1 MAKYLLIVDFQS
13 GPDESPMSEWTDDE
27 VAAHLNY
34 YGRAERAS

>member
-27 VAAHLNY
+27 VAAHLELLRR
-34 YGRAERAS
+34 G